1 MADTRRDFIKNM
13 ALLGFFT
20 PAGPINWLDVTA
32 AKHTSFAALEGLQ
45 SSTGDEFWKVV
56 QESFSQSAAFTNLEN
71 GYFSPSP
78 LPVLNQYMENV
89 RMLNA
94 NTSYYMRVKQTDDR
108 EEIRA
113 ELAKFAGV
121 DAEELAMV
129 RNTTEAMEI
138 VLLGLPL
145 QKGDE
150 VVYSTQDYYS
160 MQNALKQRA
169 TRDGIV
175 LKAIDLPLLPQSDDD
190 IINAYQ
196 AAITTKTRLLHVTHM
211 INTTGHILPVK
222 QICDMAHAKGI
233 EVIVDGA
240 HTFAHIN
247 FEINDLGCD
256 YYATSLHK
264 WLCNPLGSGLLWMKR
279 EKIEKLWPLFADI
292 EMATT
297 DIRRFEH
304 YGTYQNGIQLAHRA
318 AIKFHNMVGSQ
329 RKEDR
334 LRYLKNYWVQALQGT
349 AGIRFNTPF
358 DDARS
363 CAIANVAIKGYTP
376 AQLTQKLYDDY
387 KIFTVAID
395 SPPVQ
400 GVRITPHLYTTTQH
414 LDKLVDAL
422 KTLAKG

>member
-13 ALLGFFT
+13 ALLGFFV
-20 PAGPINWLDVTA
+20 PATPINWLDVTE
-32 AKHTSFAALEGLQ
+32 AKYTSFAALDGLQ
-45 SSTGDEFWKVV
+45 NSTDDEFWKVV

-78 LPVLNQYMENV
+78 LPVLNEYIENV
-89 RMLNA
+89 RMINA
-94 NTSYYMRVKQTDDR
+94 NTSYYMRVKQNDDR
-108 EEIRA
+108 EAIRT
-113 ELAKFAGV
+113 ELAQLAGI

-129 RNTTEAMEI
+129 RNTSEAMEI

-150 VVYSTQDYYS
+150 VVYCTQDYYS

-169 TRDGIV
+169 QRDGIV
-175 LKAIDLPLLPQSDDD
+175 LKAIDLPLLPNSDDD
-190 IINAYQ
+190 IVNAYQ
-196 AAITTKTRLLHVTHM
+196 AAITPKTRLMHVTHM

-233 EVIVDGA
+233 EVVVDGA
-240 HTFAHIN
+240 HTFAHID
-247 FEINDLGCD
+247 FKIPDLGCD

-292 EMATT
+292 EMAKT

-304 YGTYQNGIQLAHRA
+304 YGTYQNGIQLALRA
-318 AIKFHNMVGSQ
+318 AIKFHTMVGGK
-329 RKEDR
+329 RKEDH
-334 LRYLKNYWVQALQGT
+334 LRYLKNYWVQQLQNT
-349 AGIRFNTPF
+349 DGIGFNTPM
-358 DDARS
+358 DAARS
-363 CAIANVAIKGYTP
+363 CAIANVTVKGYTP
-376 AQLTQKLYDDY
+376 KQLAQKLYDDY
-387 KIFTVAID
+387 KIFTVAIQ
-395 SPPVQ
+395 SAPVN
-400 GVRITPHLYTTTQH
+400 GVRVTPHLYNTIQH